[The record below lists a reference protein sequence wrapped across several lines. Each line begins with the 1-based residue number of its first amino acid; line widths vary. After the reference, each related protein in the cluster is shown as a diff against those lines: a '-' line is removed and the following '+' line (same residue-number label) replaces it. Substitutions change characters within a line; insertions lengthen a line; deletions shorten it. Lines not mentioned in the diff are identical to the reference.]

1 MRVAFISTVH
11 GHGWPG
17 SEFLWGETAGKLL
30 DQGHEVFARCSADFR
45 DSKVLSSLVEK
56 GLVYESVQPR
66 YSRIQRLAGRFFD
79 PMAKLKAWNPD
90 LVVVSAGSAFDI
102 SYSPPLARFLL
113 ESGIPFIPICH
124 FNAETFWVDESSR
137 SVMRRVYE
145 KAANSVFVSS
155 DNHRI
160 TERQLAQRI
169 SNFQVI
175 KPPLPVKLEAPL
187 PWPHGDCWNFACVA
201 RLESRWKGQDVLFE
215 VLGRPEWRFRNW
227 CLNLYGAGMEEGYLR
242 DLARHFGI
250 ADRVNFVGF
259 VEDRTKIWR
268 ENHIQLF
275 PTRGE
280 GGPMVLTE
288 GMACGRVA
296 VIAHCGNARE
306 YVEDGADGFLAAF
319 ATPEIFAAA
328 LERAWEQRSEWQAMG
343 IQAHKKIL
351 RLSLNENPSDL
362 LIEMIH
368 KYYEKYS

>member
-30 DQGHEVFARCSADFR
+30 EQGHEVFARCSKDFR

-66 YSRIQRLAGRFFD
+66 YSRIQRLAGRFID
-79 PMAKLKAWNPD
+79 PVAKLKAWNPE

-124 FNAETFWVDESSR
+124 FNAETFWVDELNR
-137 SVMRRVYE
+137 TTMRRIYE
-145 KAANSVFVSS
+145 KAANSVFVSA
-155 DNHRI
+155 DNHRV

-169 SNFQVI
+169 SNFEVI
-175 KPPLPVKLEAPL
+175 KPPLPVRLEAPL
-187 PWPHGDCWNFACVA
+187 PWPQGDCWNFACVA
-201 RLESRWKGQDVLFE
+201 RLESRWKGHDVLFE
-215 VLGRPEWRFRNW
+215 VLARPEWRTRNW
-227 CLNLYGAGMEEGYLR
+227 RLNLYGEGAEEGYLV
-242 DLARHFGI
+242 DLAKHFGI
-250 ADRVNFVGF
+250 ADSVNFAGF
-259 VEDRTKIWR
+259 VKDRTQIWR
-268 ENHIQLF
+268 DNHIQVF

-296 VIAHCGNARE
+296 VITDCGNARE
-306 YVEDGADGFLAAF
+306 YVENGVDGFLAEF

-328 LERAWEQRSEWQAMG
+328 LERAWVRRSEWQAMG
-343 IQAHKKIL
+343 IQSHKKIL
-351 RLSLNENPSDL
+351 RFSLSENPSDL

-368 KYYEKYS
+368 KHYEKYS